1 MKNKNIKR
9 AFVLALS
16 TVMLINLTPVK
27 AKADIV
33 NISAFDEPSDVEEY
47 EFLDASDS
55 TVAFAKAL
63 DEMYEV
69 SREYVKKLS
78 KEEKKS
84 EFSSLRVIVKTNG
97 SEIDIEGLSPAMVVK
112 GTRDRYV
119 LLFKTVEETRKALE
133 KINEMEAVLW
143 AEMDDAVA
151 ASSEESSKD
160 KGEESSK
167 DKGEESSNDKGEES
181 SKDKGEEKSEEKSE
195 EELLEEYLEYL
206 GRVDRGS
213 EKVKE
218 ALEAYNGHF
227 SWGVVSLKVDELIE
241 KAKIY
246 DTKVVVA
253 LLDSGVSEHESLEGR
268 LTDNGYDFV
277 NDDDDPKDDVGHGT
291 FMASVIADCTKG
303 LNNIKIMP
311 VKVLN
316 EYNEGHYTD
325 QILGIEYAAENGADV
340 INFSILLQKDEVNKA
355 YNDAIDYA
363 VNEKGVTFVTVS
375 GNYNS
380 NTANFRPSDKE
391 NVIVTANIDSNIERN
406 RSSNYGKTVDVS
418 APGTNV
424 LGACYLGGYWE
435 KTGTSVSAP
444 HITALAAMLKVINPK
459 LTPAQVEQ
467 RIKDSCT
474 DLGEKGWDEYY
485 GYGLP
490 DAGKIEITEA
500 KSVVLNTYKKGI
512 KVGNTLKLS
521 ATVLP
526 IICNQSVTWKSSN
539 KKVAT
544 VKNGIVT
551 AKKAGT
557 AVITATTKNG
567 KTVKCKVTVYKNS
580 K

>member
-16 TVMLINLTPVK
+16 TVMLIDMTPVK

-33 NISAFDEPSDVEEY
+33 NISAFDEPLDVEDY
-47 EFLDASDS
+47 EFLDATDS

-63 DEMYEV
+63 DKMYEV
-69 SREYVKKLS
+69 SREYA
-78 KEEKKS
+78 S
-84 EFSSLRVIVKTNG
+84 EFSSLCVIVKTNG
-97 SEIDIEGLSPAMVVK
+97 SEIDVEGLSPAMVVK

-133 KINEMEAVLW
+133 KINEMDDVLW

-160 KGEESSK
+160 KGEESGK
-167 DKGEESSNDKGEES
+167 DIGEES
-181 SKDKGEEKSEEKSE
+181 SKDIVEEKSK

-206 GRVDRGS
+206 GRVDKGS

-227 SWGVVSLKVDELIE
+227 SWGAVSLKVDELIE

-277 NDDDDPKDDVGHGT
+277 NDDADPKDDVGHGT

-316 EYNEGHYTD
+316 EYNEGHYTN

-375 GNYNS
+375 GNYSS

-391 NVIVTANIDSNIERN
+391 NVIVTANINSNIERN

-444 HITALAAMLKVINPK
+444 HITALAAMLKVMNPK

-490 DAGKIEITEA
+490 DAGKIKITEA

-544 VKNGIVT
+544 VKDGIVT

>member
-27 AKADIV
+27 AKADIA
-33 NISAFDEPSDVEEY
+33 NISAFDEPLDVEEY
-47 EFLDASDS
+47 EFLDATDS

-63 DEMYEV
+63 DKMYEV

-84 EFSSLRVIVKTNG
+84 EFSSLCVIVKTNG
-97 SEIDIEGLSPAMVVK
+97 SEIDVEGLSPAMVVK

-160 KGEESSK
+160 KGEES
-167 DKGEESSNDKGEES
+167 D
-181 SKDKGEEKSEEKSE
+181 KDKGEEKSK

-206 GRVDRGS
+206 GRVDSDS

-227 SWGVVSLKVDELIE
+227 SWGVVSLKADELIE

-277 NDDDDPKDDVGHGT
+277 NDDADPKDDVGHGT

-316 EYNEGHYTD
+316 EYNEGHYTN

-375 GNYNS
+375 GNYSS

-391 NVIVTANIDSNIERN
+391 NVIVTANINSNIERN

-490 DAGKIEITEA
+490 DAGKIKITEA

>member
-16 TVMLINLTPVK
+16 TVMLINLTPIK

-33 NISAFDEPSDVEEY
+33 TISAFDEPLDVEEY
-47 EFLDASDS
+47 EFLDATDS

-69 SREYVKKLS
+69 SREYAKKLS

-84 EFSSLRVIVKTNG
+84 EFSSLRIIVKTNG
-97 SEIDIEGLSPAMVVK
+97 SEIDVEGLSPAMVVK

-133 KINEMEAVLW
+133 IINEMEAVLW
-143 AEMDDAVA
+143 AEMDDAVS
-151 ASSEESSKD
+151 ASGEESSKD

-167 DKGEESSNDKGEES
+167 DKG
-181 SKDKGEEKSEEKSE
+181 EEKSE

-206 GRVDRGS
+206 GRVYSDS

-227 SWGVVSLKVDELIE
+227 SWGAVSLKVDELIE

-277 NDDDDPKDDVGHGT
+277 NDDADPKDDVGHGT

-316 EYNEGHYTD
+316 EYNEAHYTN

-340 INFSILLQKDEVNKA
+340 INFSILLRKDEVNKA

-391 NVIVTANIDSNIERN
+391 NVIVTANINSDIERN

-444 HITALAAMLKVINPK
+444 HITALAAMLKVMNPK

-490 DAGKIEITEA
+490 DAGKIKITEA

>member
-33 NISAFDEPSDVEEY
+33 TISAFDEPLDVEEY
-47 EFLDASDS
+47 EFLDATDS

-69 SREYVKKLS
+69 SREYA
-78 KEEKKS
+78 S
-84 EFSSLRVIVKTNG
+84 EFSSLCVIVKTNG
-97 SEIDIEGLSPAMVVK
+97 SEIDVEGLSPAMVVK

-143 AEMDDAVA
+143 AEMDYAVS

-167 DKGEESSNDKGEES
+167 DKGEE
-181 SKDKGEEKSEEKSE
+181 KGEEKSK

-227 SWGVVSLKVDELIE
+227 SWGAVSLKVDELIE

-277 NDDDDPKDDVGHGT
+277 NDDADPNDDVGHGT

-316 EYNEGHYTD
+316 EYNEAHYTN

-391 NVIVTANIDSNIERN
+391 NVIVTANINSNIERN

-444 HITALAAMLKVINPK
+444 HITALAAMLKVMNPK

-490 DAGKIEITEA
+490 DAGKIKITEA

>member
-1 MKNKNIKR
+1 M
-9 AFVLALS
+9 
-16 TVMLINLTPVK
+16 
-27 AKADIV
+27 D
-33 NISAFDEPSDVEEY
+33 
-47 EFLDASDS
+47 
-55 TVAFAKAL
+55 
-63 DEMYEV
+63 
-69 SREYVKKLS
+69 
-78 KEEKKS
+78 
-84 EFSSLRVIVKTNG
+84 
-97 SEIDIEGLSPAMVVK
+97 
-112 GTRDRYV
+112 
-119 LLFKTVEETRKALE
+119 
-133 KINEMEAVLW
+133 AVLW

-167 DKGEESSNDKGEES
+167 DIGEESD
-181 SKDKGEEKSEEKSE
+181 KDKGEEKSK

-206 GRVDRGS
+206 GRVDSDS

-227 SWGVVSLKVDELIE
+227 SWGAVSLKVDELIE

-277 NDDDDPKDDVGHGT
+277 NDDADPKDDVGHGT

-316 EYNEGHYTD
+316 EYNEGHYTN

-444 HITALAAMLKVINPK
+444 HITALAAMLKVMNPK

-490 DAGKIEITEA
+490 DAGKIKITEA

>member
-16 TVMLINLTPVK
+16 TVMLINLTPVN

-33 NISAFDEPSDVEEY
+33 NISAFDEPLDAEEY
-47 EFLDASDS
+47 EFLDATDS

-84 EFSSLRVIVKTNG
+84 EFSSLCVIVKTNG
-97 SEIDIEGLSPAMVVK
+97 SEIDVEGLSPAMVVK

-133 KINEMEAVLW
+133 KINEMDDVLW

-167 DKGEESSNDKGEES
+167 DKGEESS
-181 SKDKGEEKSEEKSE
+181 KDKGEEKSK

-206 GRVDRGS
+206 GRVDKGS

-227 SWGVVSLKVDELIE
+227 SWGAVSLKVDELIE

-277 NDDDDPKDDVGHGT
+277 NDDADPKDDVGHGT

-316 EYNEGHYTD
+316 EYNEGHYTN

-444 HITALAAMLKVINPK
+444 HITALAAMLKVMNPK

-490 DAGKIEITEA
+490 DAGKIKITEA

-544 VKNGIVT
+544 VKNGIVK
-551 AKKAGT
+551 AKKAVT
-557 AVITATTKNG
+557 TVITAATKNG

>member
-33 NISAFDEPSDVEEY
+33 NISAFDEPLDVEDY
-47 EFLDASDS
+47 EFLDATDS

-63 DEMYEV
+63 DKMYEV
-69 SREYVKKLS
+69 SREYA
-78 KEEKKS
+78 S
-84 EFSSLRVIVKTNG
+84 EFSSLCVIVKTNG
-97 SEIDIEGLSPAMVVK
+97 SEIDVEGLSPAMVVK

-133 KINEMEAVLW
+133 KINEMDDVLW

-160 KGEESSK
+160 KGEESGK
-167 DKGEESSNDKGEES
+167 DIGEES
-181 SKDKGEEKSEEKSE
+181 SKDIVEEKSK

-206 GRVDRGS
+206 GRVDKGS

-227 SWGVVSLKVDELIE
+227 SWGAVSLKVDELIE

-277 NDDDDPKDDVGHGT
+277 NDDADPKDDVGHGT

-316 EYNEGHYTD
+316 EYNEGHYTN

-375 GNYNS
+375 GNYSS

-391 NVIVTANIDSNIERN
+391 NVIVTANINSNIERN

-444 HITALAAMLKVINPK
+444 HITALAAMLKVMNPK

-490 DAGKIEITEA
+490 DAGKIKITEA

-544 VKNGIVT
+544 VKDGIVT

>member
-33 NISAFDEPSDVEEY
+33 NISAFDEPLDVEEY
-47 EFLDASDS
+47 EFLDATDS

-63 DEMYEV
+63 DKMYEV
-69 SREYVKKLS
+69 RREYA
-78 KEEKKS
+78 S
-84 EFSSLRVIVKTNG
+84 EFSSLCVIVKTNG
-97 SEIDIEGLSPAMVVK
+97 SEIDVEGLSPAMVVK

-167 DKGEESSNDKGEES
+167 DKGEEK
-181 SKDKGEEKSEEKSE
+181 SK

-206 GRVDRGS
+206 GRVDSDS

-227 SWGVVSLKVDELIE
+227 SWGAVSLKVDELIE

-246 DTKVVVA
+246 DTEVVVA

-277 NDDDDPKDDVGHGT
+277 NDDADPKDDVGHGT

-316 EYNEGHYTD
+316 EYNEAHYTN

-391 NVIVTANIDSNIERN
+391 NVIVTANINSNIERN

-444 HITALAAMLKVINPK
+444 HITALAAMLKVMNPK

-490 DAGKIEITEA
+490 DAGKIKITEA

>member
-33 NISAFDEPSDVEEY
+33 NISAFDEPIDVEEY
-47 EFLDASDS
+47 EFLNATDS

-63 DEMYEV
+63 DKMYEV
-69 SREYVKKLS
+69 SREYA
-78 KEEKKS
+78 S
-84 EFSSLRVIVKTNG
+84 EFSSLCVIVKTNG
-97 SEIDIEGLSPAMVVK
+97 SEIDVEGLSPAMVVK

-160 KGEESSK
+160 KGEES
-167 DKGEESSNDKGEES
+167 D
-181 SKDKGEEKSEEKSE
+181 KDKGEEKSK

-206 GRVDRGS
+206 GRVDSDS

-227 SWGVVSLKVDELIE
+227 SWGAVSLKVDELIE

-277 NDDDDPKDDVGHGT
+277 NDDADPKDDVGHGT

-316 EYNEGHYTD
+316 EYNEGHYTN

-375 GNYNS
+375 GNYSS

-391 NVIVTANIDSNIERN
+391 NVIVTANINSNIERN

-490 DAGKIEITEA
+490 DAGKIKITEA

-567 KTVKCKVTVYKNS
+567 KAVKCKVTVYKNS

>member
-33 NISAFDEPSDVEEY
+33 NISASHELANVDTADISASNEPSHAREY
-47 EFLDASDS
+47 KFLDATDS

-63 DEMYEV
+63 DKMYEV
-69 SREYVKKLS
+69 SREYA
-78 KEEKKS
+78 S

-97 SEIDIEGLSPAMVVK
+97 SEIDVEGLSPAMVVK

-133 KINEMEAVLW
+133 KINEMDAVLW
-143 AEMDDAVA
+143 AEMDYAVA

-160 KGEESSK
+160 KDEES
-167 DKGEESSNDKGEES
+167 G
-181 SKDKGEEKSEEKSE
+181 KDKGEEKSK

-206 GRVDRGS
+206 GRVDSNS

-227 SWGVVSLKVDELIE
+227 SWGAVSLKVDELIE

-277 NDDDDPKDDVGHGT
+277 NDDADPKDDVGHGT

-316 EYNEGHYTD
+316 EYNEAHYTN

-391 NVIVTANIDSNIERN
+391 NVIVTANINSNIERN

-444 HITALAAMLKVINPK
+444 HITALAAMLKVMNPK

-490 DAGKIEITEA
+490 DAGKIKITEA

>member
-16 TVMLINLTPVK
+16 TVMLINMTPVK

-33 NISAFDEPSDVEEY
+33 NISAFDEPLDVEEY
-47 EFLDASDS
+47 EFLDATDS

-84 EFSSLRVIVKTNG
+84 EFSSLCVIVKTNG
-97 SEIDIEGLSPAMVVK
+97 SEIDVEGLSPAMVVK

-143 AEMDDAVA
+143 AELDDAVA

-160 KGEESSK
+160 KGEEKSK
-167 DKGEESSNDKGEES
+167 
-181 SKDKGEEKSEEKSE
+181 

-206 GRVDRGS
+206 GRVDKGS

-227 SWGVVSLKVDELIE
+227 SWGAVSLKVDELIE

-277 NDDDDPKDDVGHGT
+277 NDDADPKDDVGHGT

-316 EYNEGHYTD
+316 EYNEGHYTN

-375 GNYNS
+375 GNYSS

-391 NVIVTANIDSNIERN
+391 NVIVTANINSNIERN

-490 DAGKIEITEA
+490 DAGKIKITEA
-500 KSVVLNTYKKGI
+500 KSVVLNTYKKGM

>member
-33 NISAFDEPSDVEEY
+33 NISAFDEPLDVEEY
-47 EFLDASDS
+47 EFLDATDS

-69 SREYVKKLS
+69 SREYA
-78 KEEKKS
+78 S
-84 EFSSLRVIVKTNG
+84 EFSSLCVIVKTNG
-97 SEIDIEGLSPAMVVK
+97 SEIDVEGLSPAMVVK

-143 AEMDDAVA
+143 AEMDYAVS

-160 KGEESSK
+160 KGEE
-167 DKGEESSNDKGEES
+167 
-181 SKDKGEEKSEEKSE
+181 KGEEKSK

-206 GRVDRGS
+206 GRVYSDS

-227 SWGVVSLKVDELIE
+227 SWGAVSLKVDELIE

-277 NDDDDPKDDVGHGT
+277 NDDADPNDDVGHGT

-316 EYNEGHYTD
+316 EYNEAHYTN

-391 NVIVTANIDSNIERN
+391 NVIVTANINSNIERN

-444 HITALAAMLKVINPK
+444 HITALAAMLKVMNPK

-490 DAGKIEITEA
+490 DAGKIKITEA

>member
-33 NISAFDEPSDVEEY
+33 NISAFDEPLDVEEY
-47 EFLDASDS
+47 EFLDATDS

-69 SREYVKKLS
+69 SREYA
-78 KEEKKS
+78 S
-84 EFSSLRVIVKTNG
+84 EFSSLCVIVKTNG
-97 SEIDIEGLSPAMVVK
+97 SEIDVEGLSPAMVVK

-143 AEMDDAVA
+143 AEMDYAVS

-167 DKGEESSNDKGEES
+167 DKGEE
-181 SKDKGEEKSEEKSE
+181 KGEEKSK

-206 GRVDRGS
+206 GRVYSDS

-227 SWGVVSLKVDELIE
+227 SWGAVSLKVDELIE

-277 NDDDDPKDDVGHGT
+277 NDDADPNDDVGHGT

-316 EYNEGHYTD
+316 EYNEAHYTN

-391 NVIVTANIDSNIERN
+391 NVIVTANINSNIERN

-444 HITALAAMLKVINPK
+444 HITALAAMLKVMNPK

-490 DAGKIEITEA
+490 DAGKIKITEA

>member
-33 NISAFDEPSDVEEY
+33 NISAFDESLDVEEY
-47 EFLDASDS
+47 EFLDATDS

-69 SREYVKKLS
+69 SREYAKKLS

-84 EFSSLRVIVKTNG
+84 EFSSLCVIVKTNG
-97 SEIDIEGLSPAMVVK
+97 SEIDVEGLSPAMVVK

-143 AEMDDAVA
+143 AEMDDAVS
-151 ASSEESSKD
+151 AS
-160 KGEESSK
+160 GEESSK
-167 DKGEESSNDKGEES
+167 DKGEESD
-181 SKDKGEEKSEEKSE
+181 KDKGEEKSKEKSK

-206 GRVDRGS
+206 GRVDSNS

-227 SWGVVSLKVDELIE
+227 SWGAVSLKVDELIE

-277 NDDDDPKDDVGHGT
+277 NDDADPKDDVGHGT

-316 EYNEGHYTD
+316 EYNEGHYTN

-375 GNYNS
+375 GNYSS

-391 NVIVTANIDSNIERN
+391 NVIVTANINSNIERN

-444 HITALAAMLKVINPK
+444 HITALAAMLKVMNPK

-490 DAGKIEITEA
+490 DAGKIKITEA